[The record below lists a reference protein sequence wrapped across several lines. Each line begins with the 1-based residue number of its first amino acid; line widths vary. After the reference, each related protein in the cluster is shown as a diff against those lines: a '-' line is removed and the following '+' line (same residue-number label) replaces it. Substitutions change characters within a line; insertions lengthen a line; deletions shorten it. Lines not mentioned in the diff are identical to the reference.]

1 MGIYSTAVYTR
12 SLSITSTG
20 YGSSDI
26 KSTTNSALLYYE
38 NPTGN
43 VSALLQRFSPQD
55 PQYSQYSQVEQA
67 QWIDITSQKSKSLP
81 DEFRNVPHSNHSNTL
96 YETSPWGGFGTPFT
110 GGAYFSNISIGAVI
124 YQPHVSWGSDGP
136 PESGGLIVFTN
147 YTVGPSGPG
156 GFEGGMHCASSY
168 PEPLFVN

>member
-1 MGIYSTAVYTR
+1 MDTR
-12 SLSITSTG
+12 SLFITSTG
-20 YGSSDI
+20 YGSSDAN
-26 KSTTNSALLYYE
+26 STTNSALLYYE

-43 VSALLQRFSPQD
+43 VSALLQRFSPQSNE
-55 PQYSQYSQVEQA
+55 YSKVEQA

-81 DEFRNVPHSNHSNTL
+81 DEFDNVPHSNHSNTL
-96 YETSPWGGFGTPFT
+96 YESSPWAGFSTPFT
-110 GGAYFSNISIGAVI
+110 GGAYFSDTSIGAVF
-124 YQPHVSWGSDGP
+124 YQPNVSLASDGP

-156 GFEGGMHCASSY
+156 SFNTGMHCASSY